1 MHYYGKIFILFLQGK
16 MISLGTGICKV
27 FYDPSKHNQNMSK
40 IEPTKEKIN
49 IIEEKIKSSKMQH
62 NFDLSSL
69 FNFNLVD
76 FIR

>member
-1 MHYYGKIFILFLQGK
+1 

-27 FYDPSKHNQNMSK
+27 FYDPNKHNHNM
-40 IEPTKEKIN
+40 TKKLPPKDKIN
-49 IIEEKIKSSKMQH
+49 IIEEKIKSTMKDRS
-62 NFDLSSL
+62 NVDISSL